1 MKDEAL
7 KKNRKGMG
15 GSMDDDLINLDSQEE
30 DEVED
35 WNNYRTG
42 GPVAPEEAKIEEEV
56 KQPTVAKQNKR
67 RKV

>member
-56 KQPTVAKQNKR
+56 K
-67 RKV
+67 